1 MTASR
6 LRPSRPTDKWQ
17 HRLSSRTPTGTE
29 PASRQLPKSANR
41 NTVESNN
48 VKNNNKSKEQNLDT
62 GDLLIE
68 SRLLGQA
75 ARKPDGGFLPSKRMI
90 KDAIANNA
98 RSGISEPQQR
108 LQNACVRGSRARMQR
123 LDEEFHPWKKLR
135 SGVSLRDRTDLRPI
149 SVSTRATPALRP
161 AGSLLVGKSD
171 CTAPW

>member
-17 HRLSSRTPTGTE
+17 HRLSSRTTTGTE

-68 SRLLGQA
+68 SRLLGSNPPLGFHLTLPGQRVFQA
-75 ARKPDGGFLPSKRMI
+75 PNILESCISDSSLVESFGNVSEEQFVPS
-90 KDAIANNA
+90 ANEEREKSLA
-98 RSGISEPQQR
+98 DFIHRLSMTRRSP
-108 LQNACVRGSRARMQR
+108 
-123 LDEEFHPWKKLR
+123 H
-135 SGVSLRDRTDLRPI
+135 
-149 SVSTRATPALRP
+149 
-161 AGSLLVGKSD
+161 
-171 CTAPW
+171 